1 VITEAHGICVVLVM
15 LITTLLLMV
24 MLLVLRVN
32 AVWVVLF
39 FTVYVDDQFIYTLIF
54 LLRYSYLERK
64 HGIDISYNLFN
75 FF

>member
-15 LITTLLLMV
+15 LITTLLLMLV

-39 FTVYVDDQFIYTLIF
+39 FTVYVDD
-54 LLRYSYLERK
+54 
-64 HGIDISYNLFN
+64 
-75 FF
+75 